1 MLVSTVYFSCRTP
14 YAVHLTIQCLHA
26 SLGIDK
32 YGDVCKNNGGNT
44 INISSSNHL
53 ALAFDAWTGAE
64 SLQSACTLQHLKL
77 LPGALVQDS
86 TAFAPVQQAPISK
99 RSQVNKGYKAINLC
113 HTHVPSC
120 HDCRATGWA
129 SVSHNWMQLW

>member
-64 SLQSACTLQHLKL
+64 SLQSATSKIAAWCSGARLHSFCT
-77 LPGALVQDS
+77 
-86 TAFAPVQQAPISK
+86 
-99 RSQVNKGYKAINLC
+99 C
-113 HTHVPSC
+113 
-120 HDCRATGWA
+120 AT
-129 SVSHNWMQLW
+129 SPD